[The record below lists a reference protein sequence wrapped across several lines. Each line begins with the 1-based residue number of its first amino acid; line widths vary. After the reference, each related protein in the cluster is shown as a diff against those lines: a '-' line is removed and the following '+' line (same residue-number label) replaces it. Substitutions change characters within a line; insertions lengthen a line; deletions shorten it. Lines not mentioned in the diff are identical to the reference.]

1 MSGEAEINGFEH
13 SEESPEQV
21 PAPRRDDDA
30 RWAAVEAELRA
41 AGMASSDSAADEPRP
56 AVASGDRWAAVE
68 AELRAAGLETGPVS
82 ESLPESVAEP
92 EPVASADDWDYAE
105 PEYSRAD
112 ESEADAEAPVAESE
126 ADVAAEA
133 ADAELGTDEQAPAAE
148 AAADA
153 AQTTAD
159 LASEATAADDA
170 DIAQTTADPEAA
182 PEAPDSAVSAAPDSA
197 VSAAPDLFADAL
209 PEDATADLEAI
220 AVAAADPE
228 ALADPAP
235 ETTADRLPTVPAPR
249 RGTPAKKAAVG
260 TTPAATATSDDDATW
275 QLSTDM
281 APLPPL
287 RQCLEAI
294 LLVVEEP
301 VAEVVLAQITERPR
315 DEVAETLAE
324 LAAEYTEQQRGF
336 DLRQVAGGWR
346 FYTRASCAPL
356 VEKFVLDGQQ
366 ARLSQPALET
376 LAVVAYRQ
384 PVSRSRVSA
393 VRGVNCDGVMRTLLT
408 RGLVEEAG
416 NDAESGAILYRTTPL
431 FLEKMGMQSLEEL
444 PDLAPLLPS
453 VESMLE
459 EQESLA

>member
-1 MSGEAEINGFEH
+1 
-13 SEESPEQV
+13 
-21 PAPRRDDDA
+21 
-30 RWAAVEAELRA
+30 
-41 AGMASSDSAADEPRP
+41 
-56 AVASGDRWAAVE
+56 
-68 AELRAAGLETGPVS
+68 
-82 ESLPESVAEP
+82 
-92 EPVASADDWDYAE
+92 
-105 PEYSRAD
+105 
-112 ESEADAEAPVAESE
+112 
-126 ADVAAEA
+126 
-133 ADAELGTDEQAPAAE
+133 
-148 AAADA
+148 
-153 AQTTAD
+153 
-159 LASEATAADDA
+159 
-170 DIAQTTADPEAA
+170 
-182 PEAPDSAVSAAPDSA
+182 
-197 VSAAPDLFADAL
+197 
-209 PEDATADLEAI
+209 
-220 AVAAADPE
+220 
-228 ALADPAP
+228 
-235 ETTADRLPTVPAPR
+235 
-249 RGTPAKKAAVG
+249 
-260 TTPAATATSDDDATW
+260 
-275 QLSTDM
+275 M

-408 RGLVEEAG
+408 RGLVEESG
-416 NDAESGAILYRTTPL
+416 NDAESGAILYRTTSL

-444 PDLAPLLPS
+444 PELAPLLPS
-453 VESMLE
+453 VEAMLE
-459 EQESLA
+459 EQDSLA